1 MSPILTVL
9 LWSVVAALAAAAGA
23 LFLIGRDRPPAAW
36 LGWANAVAA
45 GLMLGAAYAI
55 TVDGFDTGPITATI
69 AAALGALV
77 VAGSHRFAGTGELDL
92 NRVAEQSPAYGYQVL
107 LIQGLHGTWE
117 GVAIGAAA
125 VLDLRFGIFMAMVF
139 LVHNVAEAMI
149 LCAVLRGRSVPL
161 PQAAVLAVFSNAGQ
175 VLLAVGTM
183 AVVMAAPAVTP
194 WAIGFA
200 VGSLVHLV
208 LVELLPEAYREA
220 GAGSIALVT
229 SLAVGVIA
237 LLQGIAF

>member
-1 MSPILTVL
+1 MSPILTIL
-9 LWSVVAALAAAAGA
+9 LGSSVAAAAAAAGA
-23 LFLIGRDRPPAAW
+23 LFLIGRDRPPSAW

-55 TVDGFDTGPITATI
+55 TVDGFDTGVV
-69 AAALGALV
+69 AAAIGASLGAILV
-77 VAGSHRFAGTGELDL
+77 AATHRFAGTGEMDL
-92 NRVAEQSPAYGYQVL
+92 NRLAEQPASYGYQVL
-107 LIQGLHGTWE
+107 LVQGMHGAWE
-117 GVAIGAAA
+117 GIAIGVAA
-125 VLDLRFGIFMAMVF
+125 VLDLRFGIFMAGVF

-149 LCAVLRGRSVPL
+149 LCAVLRGRGVRLS
-161 PQAAVLAVFSNAGQ
+161 QAAVLAVFSNVGQ
-175 VLLAVGTM
+175 VLLAVVTM
-183 AVVMAAPAVTP
+183 AVVSAAPAVTP
-194 WAIGFA
+194 WVIGFA

-220 GAGSIALVT
+220 GSGSIALVT